1 MWNLYVIF
9 FNDFREDERTEAEA
23 EAQNSSAG
31 NLSNGGTM
39 KPITNGSAGNGTTI
53 SSGTTRKEGSPGTI
67 KKRQSRLLTKLNMG
81 DAKDDIHVCILCLRA
96 IMNNKHG
103 LSNVI
108 QKQEAINAIA
118 LSLRHKSLRTKALVL
133 ELLAAICL
141 VQGGHAIILKA
152 FDHFKDVSFKYGW
165 SDTVTVS

>member
-1 MWNLYVIF
+1 MINLWIF
-9 FNDFREDERTEAEA
+9 NLIIFRSDDERTAAEA
-23 EAQNSSAG
+23 EAQNSSG
-31 NLSNGGTM
+31 NLSNGSTM
-39 KPITNGSAGNGTTI
+39 KSVSNGSAGNGTTTP
-53 SSGTTRKEGSPGTI
+53 SGTTRKDGSPGTI

-141 VQGGHAIILKA
+141 VQGGHSIILKA
-152 FDHFKDVSFKYGW
+152 FDNFKDVS
-165 SDTVTVS
+165 

>member
-1 MWNLYVIF
+1 
-9 FNDFREDERTEAEA
+9 
-23 EAQNSSAG
+23 
-31 NLSNGGTM
+31 
-39 KPITNGSAGNGTTI
+39 
-53 SSGTTRKEGSPGTI
+53 
-67 KKRQSRLLTKLNMG
+67 MG

-108 QKQEAINAIA
+108 QKQEAIDAIA

-141 VQGGHAIILKA
+141 VQGGHSIILKA
-152 FDHFKDVSFKYGW
+152 FDNFKDVSYCILYCTTITLKEERIALIKISMFLGL
-165 SDTVTVS
+165 S